1 MRFSKSHINI
11 QNDICNVI
19 SQSMYRPINVPIMT
33 NIQPKY
39 LPYIAEPKHGLSGYG
54 VMRECQS
61 FQTEIQLIWKSFS
74 TS

>member
-19 SQSMYRPINVPIMT
+19 SQSMYMPINVPIMT

-39 LPYIAEPKHGLSGYG
+39 LPCIAEPKHGLSGYG
-54 VMRECQS
+54 VMHECQS

>member
-1 MRFSKSHINI
+1 
-11 QNDICNVI
+11 
-19 SQSMYRPINVPIMT
+19 MYRPINVPIMT

-54 VMRECQS
+54 VMRECQR